1 MAEELAAGRER
12 ASVNTLTLG
21 RTQRREDLLHA
32 LADAVPALLA
42 YYEPK
47 NLRCV
52 FANKLYAE
60 SNGWTV
66 DTIVGKTLREAI
78 GEEAWRLI
86 EPQVARVLQGERVEY
101 VRPMILPN
109 GEERAIEVG
118 LTPRFGEDGRML
130 GVIVLITDITR
141 HQLAERSIRDSE
153 ERMRKFAAATNEG
166 IFFHKN
172 GILTDVNVAL
182 LAITGY
188 AREEM
193 IGHNVLEFVP
203 PERRQ
208 EVTDYMRAQRED
220 PYETEVVQKNGHCIA
235 VEIVG
240 KTLQFGEE
248 TYRLGALRNITA
260 RKHAEA
266 RIQYL
271 AHHDMLTGLP
281 NRAYLTE
288 RLTTILA
295 LARRHG
301 TLVAIMF
308 IDLDNF
314 KTVNDSL
321 GHHSGDALL
330 KEVAARIKEV
340 LREAD
345 MVSRL
350 GGDEFLVIL
359 ADFAAPEDAAKVA
372 EKLLEI
378 ISAPI
383 ALEGQQ
389 LCTNAS
395 IGISVFP
402 RDGDNADDL
411 IRHADLAMYSVK
423 EHGRGHSRFYTRG
436 LADAATDTLAQESRL
451 HEAVRRGEFVL
462 YYQPQLNVEDLRLT
476 GIEALVRWRNPE
488 RGLIDPSEFIQF
500 AETRGIIDE
509 IGEYVL
515 REACRQN
522 KAWQTAGFAALP
534 ISVNVSAVQF
544 RRGALVAEVK
554 RVLEETGLEGRYLEL
569 ELTESLLMDKDIVG
583 EALAGLRALGVKITI
598 DDFGTGYSSLG
609 YLKRYPID
617 KLKIDRSFIDD
628 LGTDADE
635 RAIAIAIINLA
646 KTLKLTAL
654 AEGVERQ
661 EQLDFLRAHGCDEF
675 QGYLAG
681 NPVPAEEF
689 SAFSRS

>member
-1 MAEELAAGRER
+1 MTAA
-12 ASVNTLTLG
+12 SSDNTRDQEQDNLL
-21 RTQRREDLLHA
+21 RT
-32 LADAVPALLA
+32 LADNVPAMIA
-42 YYEPK
+42 YYEPR

-52 FANKLYAE
+52 FANKRYAE

-66 DTIVGKTLREAI
+66 DSIIGKTVREAI
-78 GEEAWRLI
+78 GEEAWRMI
-86 EPQVARVLQGERVEY
+86 EPQVERVLKGEKVEY
-101 VRPMILPN
+101 VRPLILPG
-109 GEERAIEVG
+109 GEQRIIEVN
-118 LTPRFGEDGRML
+118 LIPHFGEDGQML
-130 GVIVLITDITR
+130 GAFVLITDITR
-141 HQLAERSIRDSE
+141 HQLAERAIRDSE

-172 GILTDVNVAL
+172 GILTDVNEAL
-182 LAITGY
+182 LAIMGDT
-188 AREEM
+188 REEM
-193 IGHNVLEFVP
+193 IGHNAMEFVA
-203 PERRQ
+203 PEWQ
-208 EVTDYMRAQRED
+208 QTAADYMREGRED
-220 PYETEVVQKNGHCIA
+220 PYEAEVVHKKGHNIA
-235 VEIVG
+235 VELVG
-240 KTLQFGEE
+240 KTLHLGDE
-248 TYRLGALRNITA
+248 TYRLGVLRDITA
-260 RKHAEA
+260 HRHAEA
-266 RIQYL
+266 RIHYL

-288 RLTTILA
+288 RLATILA

-314 KTVNDSL
+314 KTVNDSF
-321 GHHSGDALL
+321 GHHMGDALL

-350 GGDEFLVIL
+350 GGDEFLAIL
-359 ADFAAPEDAAKVA
+359 ADLAAPEDAAKIA
-372 EKLLEI
+372 DKLLQT

-383 ALEGQQ
+383 ALQGQQ
-389 LCTNAS
+389 LCANAS
-395 IGISVFP
+395 IGISLFP

-411 IRHADLAMYSVK
+411 IRRADAAMYSAK
-423 EHGRGHSRFYTRG
+423 DHGRRHSRFYTLG
-436 LADAATDTLAQESRL
+436 LSDEGAEMLAQESRL
-451 HEAVRRGEFVL
+451 RQAVQRGEFVL
-462 YYQPQLNVEDLRLT
+462 FYQPQLNVGDLRLT
-476 GIEALVRWRNPE
+476 GIEALVRWRHPE
-488 RGLIDPSEFIQF
+488 RGLTDPSEFIEF
-500 AETRGIIDE
+500 AETHGLIDE
-509 IGEYVL
+509 IGQYVL

-522 KAWQTAGFAALP
+522 KAWQAAGFAALP

-544 RRGALVAEVK
+544 RRGDLVADVK

-569 ELTESLLMDKDIVG
+569 ELTESLLMDKEVVG

-628 LGTDADE
+628 LGTDADD
-635 RAIAIAIINLA
+635 RAIASAIINLA

-661 EQLDFLRAHGCDEF
+661 EQLDFLRVHGCDEF

-689 SAFSRS
+689 TAFSRS

>member
-1 MAEELAAGRER
+1 M
-12 ASVNTLTLG
+12 N
-21 RTQRREDLLHA
+21 A
-32 LADAVPALLA
+32 LAPDKPGTQGRDSLLRMVADSVPALIA

-52 FANKLYAE
+52 FANKSYAE
-60 SNGWTV
+60 ANGWTV
-66 DTIVGKTLREAI
+66 DSIIGKTVREAI
-78 GEEAWRLI
+78 GEAAWRVI
-86 EPQVARVLQGERVEY
+86 EPQVERVLKGEKVEY
-101 VRPMILPN
+101 IRPLTLPN
-109 GEERAIEVG
+109 GEERVVEVH
-118 LTPRFGEDGRML
+118 LIPHFDEQAQML
-130 GVIVLITDITR
+130 GAFVLITDITR

-172 GILTDVNVAL
+172 GILTDVNEAL

-193 IGHNVLEFVP
+193 IGHSTLEFVAP
-203 PERRQ
+203 QWRQ
-208 EVTDYMRAQRED
+208 TAADYMREGGEY
-220 PYETEVVQKNGHCIA
+220 PYEAEVAHKKGHNIT
-235 VEIVG
+235 VELVG
-240 KTLQFGEE
+240 KTVLLNGE
-248 TYRLGALRNITA
+248 THRLGALRDITA

-314 KTVNDSL
+314 KTINDSL
-321 GHHSGDALL
+321 GHHVGDALL
-330 KEVAARIKEV
+330 KQVAARIKEV

-372 EKLLEI
+372 EKLLQV

-383 ALEGQQ
+383 ALEGRE
-389 LCTNAS
+389 LCANAS

-411 IRHADLAMYSVK
+411 IRHADAAMYSAK
-423 EHGRGHSRFYTRG
+423 DHGRGHSRFYTAG
-436 LADAATDTLAQESRL
+436 LSDEGAETLARESRL
-451 HEAVRRGEFVL
+451 REALQRGEFVL
-462 YYQPQLNVEDLRLT
+462 FYQPQLSVGDLRLV
-476 GIEALVRWRNPE
+476 GIEALVRWRHPE
-488 RGLIDPSEFIQF
+488 RGLIDPSEFIEF
-500 AETRGIIDE
+500 AETRGLIDE
-509 IGEYVL
+509 IGHYVL

-522 KAWQTAGFAALP
+522 KAWQAAGHAALP

-544 RRGALVAEVK
+544 RRGDLVAGVK
-554 RVLEETGLEGRYLEL
+554 RVLEDTGLEGRYLEL
-569 ELTESLLMDKDIVG
+569 ELTESLLMDTEIVG
-583 EALAGLRALGVKITI
+583 TALAGLRALGVKITI
-598 DDFGTGYSSLG
+598 DDFGTGYSSLA

-628 LGTDADE
+628 LGTDADD
-635 RAIAIAIINLA
+635 RAIAVAIINLA

-654 AEGVERQ
+654 AEGVERP
-661 EQLDFLRAHGCDEF
+661 EQLEFLRVHGCDEF

-681 NPVPAEEF
+681 NPVAAEEF

>member
-1 MAEELAAGRER
+1 MTKTVTTDITLHQR
-12 ASVNTLTLG
+12 A
-21 RTQRREDLLHA
+21 
-32 LADAVPALLA
+32 
-42 YYEPK
+42 
-47 NLRCV
+47 
-52 FANKLYAE
+52 
-60 SNGWTV
+60 
-66 DTIVGKTLREAI
+66 
-78 GEEAWRLI
+78 
-86 EPQVARVLQGERVEY
+86 
-101 VRPMILPN
+101 
-109 GEERAIEVG
+109 ERAIRE
-118 LTPRFGEDGRML
+118 
-130 GVIVLITDITR
+130 
-141 HQLAERSIRDSE
+141 SE
-153 ERMRKFAAATNEG
+153 ERMRKFAAATSEG

-172 GILTDVNVAL
+172 GILTDVNEAL
-182 LAITGY
+182 LAIMGY
-188 AREEM
+188 TREEM
-193 IGHNVLEFVP
+193 IGHSALEFVP
-203 PERRQ
+203 PEWQR
-208 EVTDYMRAQRED
+208 EVTDYMRAERED
-220 PYETEVVQKNGHCIA
+220 PYEAEVVHKNGHNIA
-235 VEIVG
+235 VEMVG
-240 KTLQFGEE
+240 KTLHLGDE
-248 TYRLGALRNITA
+248 TYRLGVLRDITA
-260 RKHAEA
+260 HRHAEA
-266 RIQYL
+266 RIHYL

-288 RLTTILA
+288 RLATILA

-314 KTVNDSL
+314 KTVNDSF
-321 GHHSGDALL
+321 GHHMGDALL

-350 GGDEFLVIL
+350 GGDEFLAIL
-359 ADFAAPEDAAKVA
+359 ADLAAPEDAAKVA
-372 EKLLEI
+372 DKLLQT

-383 ALEGQQ
+383 ALQGQQ
-389 LCTNAS
+389 LCANAS
-395 IGISVFP
+395 IGISLFP

-411 IRHADLAMYSVK
+411 IRRADAAMYSAK
-423 EHGRGHSRFYTRG
+423 DHGRRHSRFYTPG
-436 LADAATDTLAQESRL
+436 LSDEGAEMLAQESRL
-451 HEAVRRGEFVL
+451 RQAVQRGEFVL
-462 YYQPQLNVEDLRLT
+462 FYQPQLNVGDLRLT
-476 GIEALVRWRNPE
+476 GIEALVRWRHPE
-488 RGLIDPSEFIQF
+488 RGLTDPSEFIEF
-500 AETRGIIDE
+500 AETHGLIDE
-509 IGEYVL
+509 IGQYVL

-522 KAWQTAGFAALP
+522 KAWQAAGFAALP

-544 RRGALVAEVK
+544 RRGDLVADVK

-569 ELTESLLMDKDIVG
+569 ELTESLLMDKEVVG

-628 LGTDADE
+628 LGTDADD

-661 EQLDFLRAHGCDEF
+661 EQLDFLRVHGCDEF

-689 SAFSRS
+689 TAFSRS

>member
-1 MAEELAAGRER
+1 MSAAPPKD
-12 ASVNTLTLG
+12 
-21 RTQRREDLLHA
+21 RRDPEQEDLLRT
-32 LADAVPALLA
+32 LADNVPAMIA
-42 YYEPK
+42 YFEPR

-52 FANKLYAE
+52 FANKRYAE

-66 DTIVGKTLREAI
+66 DTIIGKTVREAI

-86 EPQVARVLQGERVEY
+86 EPQVQRVLKGEKVEY
-101 VRPMILPN
+101 VRPLILP
-109 GEERAIEVG
+109 GGGQRTIEVN
-118 LTPRFGEDGRML
+118 LIPHFDEQAQML
-130 GVIVLITDITR
+130 GAFVLITDITR
-141 HQLAERSIRDSE
+141 HQLAEQAIRDSE

-166 IFFHKN
+166 VFFHKD
-172 GILTDVNVAL
+172 GILTDVNEAL
-182 LAITGY
+182 LAIMGY

-193 IGHNVLEFVP
+193 IGHNAFEFVA
-203 PERRQ
+203 PESRQ
-208 EVTDYMRAQRED
+208 MAIDYLQEGREE
-220 PYETEVVQKNGHCIA
+220 PYEAEVLHKDGHKIA
-235 VEIVG
+235 VELVG
-240 KTLQFGEE
+240 KTVFLKGEAH
-248 TYRLGALRNITA
+248 RLGTLRDITA

-308 IDLDNF
+308 IDLDKF

-321 GHHSGDALL
+321 GHHVGDALL
-330 KEVAARIKEV
+330 KEVATRIKQV

-359 ADFAAPEDAAKVA
+359 ADFAAPEDAGKVA
-372 EKLLEI
+372 DKLLQV
-378 ISAPI
+378 ISEPI
-383 ALEGQQ
+383 ALEGRE
-389 LCTNAS
+389 LCANAS

-411 IRHADLAMYSVK
+411 IRRADAAMYAAK
-423 EHGRGHSRFYTRG
+423 DHGRGHSRFYTPG
-436 LADAATDTLAQESRL
+436 LADEGAETLARETRL
-451 HEAVRRGEFVL
+451 RQAAQRGEFVL
-462 YYQPQLNVEDLRLT
+462 FYQPQLRVGDLRPV
-476 GIEALVRWRNPE
+476 GIEALVRWRHPE
-488 RGLIDPSEFIQF
+488 RGLTDPSEFIEF
-500 AETRGIIDE
+500 AETRGLIDE
-509 IGEYVL
+509 IGQYVL
-515 REACRQN
+515 GEACRQN
-522 KAWQTAGFAALP
+522 KAWQDAGHAALP

-544 RRGALVAEVK
+544 HRGDLVAGVK

-569 ELTESLLMDKDIVG
+569 ELTESLLMDREVVG
-583 EALAGLRALGVKITI
+583 EALEGLRALGVRITI
-598 DDFGTGYSSLG
+598 DDFGTGYSSLS
-609 YLKRYPID
+609 YLKRLPID

-628 LGTDADE
+628 LGTDADD

-681 NPVPAEEF
+681 NPVPAGEF
-689 SAFSRS
+689 DAFSRA

>member
-1 MAEELAAGRER
+1 MTAA
-12 ASVNTLTLG
+12 SSDNTRDQEQDNLL
-21 RTQRREDLLHA
+21 RT
-32 LADAVPALLA
+32 LADNVPAMIA
-42 YYEPK
+42 YYEPR

-52 FANKLYAE
+52 FANKRYAE

-66 DTIVGKTLREAI
+66 DSIIGKTVREAI
-78 GEEAWRLI
+78 GEEAWRMI
-86 EPQVARVLQGERVEY
+86 EPQVERVLKGEKVEY
-101 VRPMILPN
+101 VRPLILPG
-109 GEERAIEVG
+109 GEQRIIEVN
-118 LTPRFGEDGRML
+118 LIPHFGEDGQML
-130 GVIVLITDITR
+130 GAFVLITDITR
-141 HQLAERSIRDSE
+141 HQLAERAIRDSE

-172 GILTDVNVAL
+172 GILTDVNEAL
-182 LAITGY
+182 LAIMGY
-188 AREEM
+188 TREEM
-193 IGHNVLEFVP
+193 IGHNAMEFVA
-203 PERRQ
+203 PEWQ
-208 EVTDYMRAQRED
+208 QTAADYMREGRED
-220 PYETEVVQKNGHCIA
+220 PYEAEVMHKKGHNIA
-235 VEIVG
+235 VEMVG
-240 KTLQFGEE
+240 KTLHLGDE
-248 TYRLGALRNITA
+248 TYRLGVLRDITA
-260 RKHAEA
+260 HRHAEA
-266 RIQYL
+266 RIHYL

-288 RLTTILA
+288 RLATILA

-314 KTVNDSL
+314 KTVNDSF
-321 GHHSGDALL
+321 GHHMGDALL

-350 GGDEFLVIL
+350 GGDEFLAIL
-359 ADFAAPEDAAKVA
+359 ADLAAPEDAAKIA
-372 EKLLEI
+372 DKLLQT

-383 ALEGQQ
+383 ALQGQQ
-389 LCTNAS
+389 LCANAS
-395 IGISVFP
+395 IGISLFP

-411 IRHADLAMYSVK
+411 IRRADAAMYSAK
-423 EHGRGHSRFYTRG
+423 DHGRRHSRFYTPG
-436 LADAATDTLAQESRL
+436 LSDEGAEMLAQESRL
-451 HEAVRRGEFVL
+451 RQAVQRGEFVL
-462 YYQPQLNVEDLRLT
+462 FYQPQLNVGDLRLT
-476 GIEALVRWRNPE
+476 GIEALVRWRHPE
-488 RGLIDPSEFIQF
+488 RGLTDPSEFIEF
-500 AETRGIIDE
+500 AETHGLIDE
-509 IGEYVL
+509 IGQYVL

-544 RRGALVAEVK
+544 RRGDLVADVK

-569 ELTESLLMDKDIVG
+569 ELTESLLMDKEVVG

-628 LGTDADE
+628 LGTDADD
-635 RAIAIAIINLA
+635 RAIASAIINLA

-661 EQLDFLRAHGCDEF
+661 EQLDFLRVHGCDEF

-689 SAFSRS
+689 TAFSRS

>member
-1 MAEELAAGRER
+1 MSTAPTGPTREH
-12 ASVNTLTLG
+12 VQETLL
-21 RTQRREDLLHA
+21 RT
-32 LADAVPALLA
+32 LADNVPALIA

-52 FANKLYAE
+52 FANKAYAE
-60 SNGWTV
+60 ANGWSV
-66 DTIVGKTLREAI
+66 DAIIGKTVREAI
-78 GEEAWRLI
+78 GEDAWRMI
-86 EPQVARVLQGERVEY
+86 EPQVQRVLKGETVEY
-101 VRPMILPN
+101 VRPLTLPN
-109 GEERAIEVG
+109 GEERSIEVH
-118 LTPRFGEDGRML
+118 LIPHFDDAAQML
-130 GVIVLITDITR
+130 GAFVMINDITR
-141 HQLAERSIRDSE
+141 RELAERVIRDSE

-172 GILTDVNVAL
+172 RVLTDVNEAL

-193 IGHNVLEFVP
+193 IGHDTLEFVP
-203 PERRQ
+203 PEWHQ
-208 EVTDYMRAQRED
+208 TMTDYMRAERED
-220 PYETEVVQKNGHCIA
+220 AYEAEVVHKHGHRIP
-235 VEIVG
+235 VELVG
-240 KTLQFGEE
+240 KTVFLNGEA
-248 TYRLGALRNITA
+248 YRLGALRDLTA

-314 KTVNDSL
+314 KAVNDSL
-321 GHHSGDALL
+321 GHHVGDALL
-330 KEVAARIKEV
+330 KEVAVRIKQV

-372 EKLLEI
+372 EKLLQV
-378 ISAPI
+378 ISDPI
-383 ALEGQQ
+383 ALEGRE
-389 LCTNAS
+389 LHTNAS

-411 IRHADLAMYSVK
+411 IRHADAAMYSVK
-423 EHGRGHSRFYTRG
+423 EHGRGHSRFYTPG
-436 LADAATDTLAQESRL
+436 LSDAAAETLAREARL
-451 HEAVRRGEFVL
+451 REALRRGEFVL
-462 YYQPQLNVEDLRLT
+462 FYQPQLRVADLRLV
-476 GIEALVRWRNPE
+476 GIEALVRWRHPQQ
-488 RGLIDPSEFIQF
+488 GLTDPADFIEF
-500 AETRGIIDE
+500 AETRGLIDE
-509 IGEYVL
+509 IGQYVL

-522 KAWQTAGFAALP
+522 KAWQAAGFAALP

-544 RRGALVAEVK
+544 HRGDLVAEVT
-554 RVLEETGLEGRYLEL
+554 RVLEETGLEGRYLEI
-569 ELTESLLMDKDIVG
+569 ELTESLLMDTDIVG
-583 EALAGLRALGVKITI
+583 AALAGLRALGVKITI
-598 DDFGTGYSSLG
+598 DDFGTGYSSLA

-628 LGTDADE
+628 LGTDTDE

-646 KTLKLTAL
+646 KTLKLAVL

-661 EQLDFLRAHGCDEF
+661 EQLDFLREHACDEF

-681 NPVPAEEF
+681 NPVAAEEF
-689 SAFSRS
+689 TAFSGKCAQ

>member
-1 MAEELAAGRER
+1 VTSVAPGQTGGYGRD
-12 ASVNTLTLG
+12 TLL
-21 RTQRREDLLHA
+21 RL
-32 LADAVPALLA
+32 LADNLPVQIA
-42 YYEPK
+42 YYEAK
-47 NLRCV
+47 HLRCV

-60 SNGWTV
+60 SNGWSV
-66 DTIVGKTLREAI
+66 DSIIGKTVREAV
-78 GEEAWRLI
+78 GEDAWRTI
-86 EPQVARVLQGERVEY
+86 EPQVARTLEGETVEY
-101 VRPMILPN
+101 IRPMTLPD
-109 GEERAIEVG
+109 GGQRVVEVH
-118 LTPRFGEDGRML
+118 LIPHLDEQARML
-130 GVIVLITDITR
+130 GTFVLISDITR
-141 HQLAERSIRDSE
+141 HQLAERAIRDSE
-153 ERMRKFAAATNEG
+153 ERLRKFATATNEG

-172 GILTDVNVAL
+172 GVLTDVNEAL
-182 LAITGY
+182 LAVTGY

-193 IGHNVLEFVP
+193 IGHEALEFVP
-203 PERRQ
+203 PEWHPAM
-208 EVTDYMRAQRED
+208 TDYLRAERED
-220 PYETEVVQKNGHCIA
+220 AYEAEVLHKDGHRIA
-235 VEIVG
+235 VELVG
-240 KTLQFGEE
+240 KTVQVNGEAH
-248 TYRLGALRNITA
+248 RLGALRDLTA

-314 KTVNDSL
+314 KTVNDTL
-321 GHHSGDALL
+321 GHHVGDVLL
-330 KEVAARIKEV
+330 KQVAVRIKEV

-345 MVSRL
+345 LVSRL

-359 ADFAAPEDAAKVA
+359 ADFATPEDAGKVA
-372 EKLLEI
+372 QKLLQV

-383 ALEGQQ
+383 MLEAQQ
-389 LCTNAS
+389 ICAAAS

-411 IRHADLAMYSVK
+411 IRRADAAMYSAK
-423 EHGRGHSRFYTRG
+423 NHGRGHSRFYTPG
-436 LADAATDTLAQESRL
+436 LADAVAETQARASRL
-451 HEAVRRGEFVL
+451 REALRAGEFVL
-462 YYQPQLNVEDLRLT
+462 FYQPQRRVGDLGMV
-476 GIEALVRWRNPE
+476 GIEALVRWRHPE
-488 RGLIDPSEFIQF
+488 RGLTDPSEFIEF
-500 AETRGIIDE
+500 AETHGLIDD
-509 IGEYVL
+509 IGQYEL

-522 KAWQTAGFAALP
+522 KAWQAAGYAALP
-534 ISVNVSAVQF
+534 VSVNVSAAQF
-544 RRGALVAEVK
+544 RRGDLVAGVK
-554 RVLEETGLEGRYLEL
+554 RVLEDTGLDGCYLEL
-569 ELTESLLMDKDIVG
+569 ELTESLLMDRDLVG
-583 EALAGLRALGVKITI
+583 PALAGLRALGVRITI
-598 DDFGTGYSSLG
+598 DDFGTGYSSLS

-617 KLKIDRSFIDD
+617 KLKIDRSFLDD

-646 KTLKLTAL
+646 KTLKLVAL

-681 NPVPAEEF
+681 IPVPAEEF
-689 SAFSRS
+689 TPFLCA

>member
-1 MAEELAAGRER
+1 MSAASTGGTRDQTRE
-12 ASVNTLTLG
+12 N
-21 RTQRREDLLHA
+21 LLHT
-32 LADAVPALLA
+32 LADAVPAQIA

-47 NLRCV
+47 KLSCV

-66 DTIVGKTLREAI
+66 DSIIGKTVREVI
-78 GEEAWRLI
+78 GEEAWRMI
-86 EPQVARVLQGERVEY
+86 EPQVERVLKGEQVEY
-101 VRPMILPN
+101 ERPMVLPN
-109 GEERAIEVG
+109 GERRAIEVS
-118 LTPRFGEDGRML
+118 LIPHFDDFDGQML
-130 GVIVLITDITR
+130 GAFVLITDITR
-141 HQLAERSIRDSE
+141 HQLAEQAIRDSE
-153 ERMRKFAAATNEG
+153 ERVRKFAAATNEG

-172 GILTDVNVAL
+172 GILTDVNEAL

-193 IGHNVLEFVP
+193 IGRNALDFVP
-203 PERRQ
+203 PQWQQ
-208 EVTDYMRAQRED
+208 EVVEHLRAEREG
-220 PYETEVVQKNGHCIA
+220 PYEAEVVHKKGYNIA
-235 VEIVG
+235 VELVD
-240 KTLQFGEE
+240 KTLHFGGE
-248 TYRLGALRNITA
+248 TYRLGALREITA

-281 NRAYLTE
+281 NRAYLIE

-301 TLVAIMF
+301 TLVAVMF
-308 IDLDNF
+308 IDLDKF

-321 GHHSGDALL
+321 GHHCGDALL

-345 MVSRL
+345 MVSRI
-350 GGDEFLVIL
+350 GGDEFLAIL
-359 ADFAAPEDAAKVA
+359 ADFATPEDAAKVA
-372 EKLLEI
+372 DKLLQT

-383 ALEGQQ
+383 ALEGTQM
-389 LCTNAS
+389 CANAS

-411 IRHADLAMYSVK
+411 IRHADAAMYSVK
-423 EHGRGHSRFYTRG
+423 ERGRGHSRFYTPD
-436 LADAATDTLAQESRL
+436 LSNAAAETLARESRL
-451 HEAVRRGEFVL
+451 REALQHGEFVL
-462 YYQPQLNVEDLRLT
+462 FYQPQVSVDDLRLV
-476 GIEALVRWRNPE
+476 GIEALVRWRHPE
-488 RGLIDPSEFIQF
+488 LGLIDPSEFIQF
-500 AETRGIIDE
+500 AETHGLIDE
-509 IGEYVL
+509 IGQYVL

-522 KAWQTAGFAALP
+522 KAWQAAGFAALP
-534 ISVNVSAVQF
+534 ISVNVSPVQF
-544 RRGALVAEVK
+544 HREALVADVK

-569 ELTESLLMDKDIVG
+569 ELTESLLMDREVAG

-598 DDFGTGYSSLG
+598 DDFGTGYSSLS

-628 LGTDADE
+628 LGTDADD

-661 EQLDFLRAHGCDEF
+661 EQLDFLRAYGCDEF

-681 NPVPAEEF
+681 NPVPAEAF
-689 SAFSRS
+689 TKIVSAKKAGPE

>member
-1 MAEELAAGRER
+1 
-12 ASVNTLTLG
+12 
-21 RTQRREDLLHA
+21 
-32 LADAVPALLA
+32 
-42 YYEPK
+42 
-47 NLRCV
+47 V

-66 DTIVGKTLREAI
+66 DSIIGKTVREAI
-78 GEEAWRLI
+78 GEEAWRMI
-86 EPQVARVLQGERVEY
+86 EPQVERVLKGEKVEY
-101 VRPMILPN
+101 VRPMLLPN
-109 GEERAIEVG
+109 GEQRIIEVN
-118 LTPRFGEDGRML
+118 LIPHFGGNTQML
-130 GVIVLITDITR
+130 GAFVLITDITR
-141 HQLAERSIRDSE
+141 HRLAEQAIRDSE
-153 ERMRKFAAATNEG
+153 ERVRKFAAASNEG

-172 GILTDVNVAL
+172 GILTDVNEAL
-182 LAITGY
+182 LAIMGY
-188 AREEM
+188 TREEM
-193 IGHNVLEFVP
+193 IGHNALEFVA
-203 PERRQ
+203 PEWQ
-208 EVTDYMRAQRED
+208 QTAADYMREGRED
-220 PYETEVVQKNGHCIA
+220 AYEAEVVDKKGHSIA
-235 VEIVG
+235 VELVG
-240 KTLQFGEE
+240 KTLRLGDE
-248 TYRLGALRNITA
+248 TYRLGVLRDITA

-266 RIQYL
+266 RIQYM

-321 GHHSGDALL
+321 GHHVGDALL
-330 KEVAARIKEV
+330 KGVAARIKEV

-359 ADFAAPEDAAKVA
+359 ADFAALEDAAKVA
-372 EKLLEI
+372 DKLLQT

-389 LCTNAS
+389 LCANAS

-411 IRHADLAMYSVK
+411 IRRADAAMYSAK
-423 EHGRGHSRFYTRG
+423 DHGRRHSRFYTPG
-436 LADAATDTLAQESRL
+436 LSDEGAETLARESRL
-451 HEAVRRGEFVL
+451 RQAVRRGEFVL
-462 YYQPQLNVEDLRLT
+462 FYQPQLRVDDLRLI
-476 GIEALVRWRNPE
+476 GIEALVRWRHPD
-488 RGLIDPSEFIQF
+488 RGLTDPSEFIEF
-500 AETRGIIDE
+500 AETHGLIDE
-509 IGEYVL
+509 IGQYVL

-522 KAWQTAGFAALP
+522 KAWQAAGFAALP

-544 RRGALVAEVK
+544 HRGELVADVK
-554 RVLEETGLEGRYLEL
+554 RVLEETGLEGRYLDL
-569 ELTESLLMDKDIVG
+569 ELTESLLMDKEVVG
-583 EALAGLRALGVKITI
+583 VALAGLRTLGVKITI
-598 DDFGTGYSSLG
+598 DDFGTGYSSLS

-628 LGTDADE
+628 LGADADD

>member
-1 MAEELAAGRER
+1 MSTASLGRGEGRE
-12 ASVNTLTLG
+12 S
-21 RTQRREDLLHA
+21 LLHT
-32 LADAVPALLA
+32 LADAVPALIA

-47 NLRCV
+47 NLRCL
-52 FANKLYAE
+52 FANKLYAQ

-66 DTIVGKTLREAI
+66 DSIIGKTMREAI
-78 GEEAWRLI
+78 GEEAWRMI
-86 EPQVARVLQGERVEY
+86 EARVERVLKGEKVEY

-109 GEERAIEVG
+109 GEQRAIEVS
-118 LTPRFGEDGRML
+118 LSPHFGEDGQML
-130 GVIVLITDITR
+130 GAFVLSTDITR
-141 HQLAERSIRDSE
+141 HQLAEGAIRDSE

-172 GILTDVNVAL
+172 GILTDVNEAL
-182 LAITGY
+182 LAIMGY
-188 AREEM
+188 TREEM
-193 IGHNVLEFVP
+193 IGHSSLEFVP
-203 PERRQ
+203 PERQQ
-208 EVTDYMRAQRED
+208 EVTEYMRAERED
-220 PYETEVVQKNGHCIA
+220 PYEAEVVHKNGHNIA
-235 VEIVG
+235 VEMVG
-240 KTLQFGEE
+240 KTLHLGDE
-248 TYRLGALRNITA
+248 TYRLGALRDITA

-281 NRAYLTE
+281 NRAYLVE

-372 EKLLEI
+372 EKLLQT

-383 ALEGQQ
+383 ALEGAQ
-389 LCTNAS
+389 LCANAS

-411 IRHADLAMYSVK
+411 IRHADAAMYSAK
-423 EHGRGHSRFYTRG
+423 EHGRGHSRFYTPG
-436 LADAATDTLAQESRL
+436 LSDAAAETLARATRL
-451 HEAVRRGEFVL
+451 REAVRHEEFVL
-462 YYQPQLNVEDLRLT
+462 FYQPQLRVDDLRLI
-476 GIEALVRWRNPE
+476 GIEALVRWRDPE
-488 RGLIDPSEFIQF
+488 RGLVDPSEFIEF
-500 AETRGIIDE
+500 AETHGLIDE
-509 IGEYVL
+509 IGQYVL

-522 KAWQTAGFAALP
+522 KAWQAAGFAALP

-544 RRGALVAEVK
+544 RRGDLVAEVK
-554 RVLEETGLEGRYLEL
+554 GVLEETGLEGRYLEL
-569 ELTESLLMDKDIVG
+569 ELTESLLMDKEVVG

-598 DDFGTGYSSLG
+598 DDFGTGYSSLS
-609 YLKRYPID
+609 YLQRLPID

-628 LGTDADE
+628 LGVDADD
-635 RAIAIAIINLA
+635 RAIAVAIINLA

-661 EQLDFLRAHGCDEF
+661 EQLDFLRVHGCDEF

-681 NPVPAEEF
+681 NPVLAEEF
-689 SAFSRS
+689 SAFSRA

>member
-1 MAEELAAGRER
+1 VAGRKR
-12 ASVNTLTLG
+12 VSVTAASSDHTRDQGQEALL
-21 RTQRREDLLHA
+21 RT
-32 LADAVPALLA
+32 LADNVPAMIA
-42 YYEPK
+42 YYEPRK
-47 NLRCV
+47 LRCV
-52 FANKLYAE
+52 FANKRYAE
-60 SNGWTV
+60 SNGWTA
-66 DTIVGKTLREAI
+66 DSIIGKTVREAI

-86 EPQVARVLQGERVEY
+86 EPQVARVLKGEKVEY

-109 GEERAIEVG
+109 GEQRIVEVN
-118 LTPRFGEDGRML
+118 LIPHFDEHAQML
-130 GVIVLITDITR
+130 GAFVLITDITR
-141 HQLAERSIRDSE
+141 HQLSEQSIRDSE

-172 GILTDVNVAL
+172 GILTDVNEAL
-182 LAITGY
+182 LAIMGY

-193 IGHNVLEFVP
+193 LGHSTLEFVA
-203 PERRQ
+203 PEWRQ
-208 EVTDYMRAQRED
+208 AAAEYMRDERED
-220 PYETEVVQKNGHCIA
+220 PYEQEVVHKKGHTIP
-235 VEIVG
+235 VELVG
-240 KTLQFGEE
+240 KTLHLKDE
-248 TYRLGALRNITA
+248 TYRLVVLRDITT

-266 RIQYL
+266 RIQYM

-281 NRAYLTE
+281 NRAYLVE
-288 RLTTILA
+288 RLNTILA

-314 KTVNDSL
+314 KTVNDTR
-321 GHHSGDALL
+321 GHHTGDALL
-330 KEVAARIKEV
+330 KEVAERIKEV

-350 GGDEFLVIL
+350 GGDEFLAIL

-372 EKLLEI
+372 EKLLQT

-383 ALEGQQ
+383 AFEGAR
-389 LCTNAS
+389 LLTNAS

-411 IRHADLAMYSVK
+411 IRHADAAMYSAK
-423 EHGRGHSRFYTRG
+423 ELGRGQSRFYAPG
-436 LADAATDTLAQESRL
+436 ISDAAGETQARESRL
-451 HEAVRRGEFVL
+451 REAVRHGEFVL
-462 YYQPQLNVEDLRLT
+462 YYQPQLSVDDLRLV
-476 GIEALVRWRNPE
+476 GIEALVRWRHPE
-488 RGLIDPSEFIQF
+488 HGLTDPSQFIEFAEARGLID
-500 AETRGIIDE
+500 E
-509 IGEYVL
+509 IGQYVL

-522 KAWQTAGFAALP
+522 KAWQAAGFAALP

-544 RRGALVAEVK
+544 HRGDLVATVK

-569 ELTESLLMDKDIVG
+569 ELTESLLMDKEVVG
-583 EALAGLRALGVKITI
+583 EALLGMRALGVKITI
-598 DDFGTGYSSLG
+598 DDFGTGYSSLS
-609 YLKRYPID
+609 YLKRLPID

-628 LGTDADE
+628 LGTDADD
-635 RAIAIAIINLA
+635 RAIAIAIVNLA
-646 KTLKLTAL
+646 RTLKLTAL

-689 SAFSRS
+689 SAFLRS

>member
-1 MAEELAAGRER
+1 MSAASSGGGEARE
-12 ASVNTLTLG
+12 N
-21 RTQRREDLLHA
+21 LLHA
-32 LADAVPALLA
+32 LADAVPALIA

-52 FANKLYAE
+52 FANQRYAE

-66 DTIVGKTLREAI
+66 DSIIGKTVREAI
-78 GEEAWRLI
+78 GEEAWRTI
-86 EPQVARVLQGERVEY
+86 EPQVERAFKGEKVEY
-101 VRPMILPN
+101 LRAMILPN
-109 GEERAIEVG
+109 GERRTIEVNLIPHFDEAG
-118 LTPRFGEDGRML
+118 KLL
-130 GVIVLITDITR
+130 GAFVLITDITR
-141 HQLAERSIRDSE
+141 HQLAEQAIRDSE

-172 GILTDVNVAL
+172 GILTDVNEAL
-182 LAITGY
+182 LTILGY
-188 AREEM
+188 TREEV
-193 IGHNVLEFVP
+193 IGHNALEFVP
-203 PERRQ
+203 PEWQ
-208 EVTDYMRAQRED
+208 KEVGEYMRAGRED
-220 PYETEVVQKNGHCIA
+220 PYEAEVVHGNGYSIA
-235 VEIVG
+235 VEMVG
-240 KTLQFGEE
+240 KTLHLGDE
-248 TYRLGALRNITA
+248 TYRLGALRDITA
-260 RKHAEA
+260 HKHTEA

-281 NRAYLTE
+281 NRAYLVE

-308 IDLDNF
+308 IDLDHF

-330 KEVAARIKEV
+330 KQVATRIKEV

-372 EKLLEI
+372 DKLLQT

-383 ALEGQQ
+383 ALEGAE
-389 LCTNAS
+389 LCANAS

-402 RDGDNADDL
+402 RDGDSADDL
-411 IRHADLAMYSVK
+411 IRHADAAMYSAK
-423 EHGRGHSRFYTRG
+423 EHGRGHSRFYTPG
-436 LADAATDTLAQESRL
+436 LSDAAAETLARGSRL
-451 HEAVRRGEFVL
+451 RQAIQRQEFVL
-462 YYQPQLNVEDLRLT
+462 FYQPQLRVDDLCLI
-476 GIEALVRWRNPE
+476 GIEALVRWRDPE
-488 RGLIDPSEFIQF
+488 RGLVDPSEFIAF
-500 AETRGIIDE
+500 AETHGLIDE
-509 IGEYVL
+509 IGQYVL

-522 KAWQTAGFAALP
+522 KAWQAAGFAALP

-544 RRGALVAEVK
+544 RRGDLVAEVK
-554 RVLEETGLEGRYLEL
+554 RVLQETGLEGRYLEL
-569 ELTESLLMDKDIVG
+569 ELTESLLMNKEVVG

-598 DDFGTGYSSLG
+598 DDFGTGYSSLS
-609 YLKRYPID
+609 YLKRLPID

-628 LGTDADE
+628 LGTDADD

-661 EQLDFLRAHGCDEF
+661 EQLDFLRTHGCDEF

-681 NPVPAEEF
+681 NPVLAEEF
-689 SAFSRS
+689 SAFEK

>member
-1 MAEELAAGRER
+1 MSAAEAQQPGKQPG
-12 ASVNTLTLG
+12 S
-21 RTQRREDLLHA
+21 EDLLRT
-32 LADAVPALLA
+32 LADNVPAMIA
-42 YYEPK
+42 YYEPQQ
-47 NLRCV
+47 LRCV
-52 FANKLYAE
+52 FANKRYAE
-60 SNGWTV
+60 ANGWSV
-66 DTIVGKTLREAI
+66 DTILGKTVREAI
-78 GEEAWRLI
+78 GEDAWRLI
-86 EPQVARVLQGERVEY
+86 EPQVARVLKGEKVEY
-101 VRPMILPN
+101 VRPMTLPN
-109 GEERAIEVG
+109 GEQRFIEVNLIPHFDERAQMVG
-118 LTPRFGEDGRML
+118 AF
-130 GVIVLITDITR
+130 VLITDITR
-141 HQLAERSIRDSE
+141 HQQAERAIRDSE

-172 GILTDVNVAL
+172 GVLTDVNDAL
-182 LAITGY
+182 LAISGHT
-188 AREEM
+188 REELV
-193 IGHNVLEFVP
+193 GHNTLEFVAP
-203 PERRQ
+203 AWVEAAT
-208 EVTDYMRAQRED
+208 EYIRAERED
-220 PYETEVVQKNGHCIA
+220 PYEIELVHKNGRHVA
-235 VEIVG
+235 VEIVAKSVRG
-240 KTLQFGEE
+240 NDEISRMGVV
-248 TYRLGALRNITA
+248 RDITA

-321 GHHSGDALL
+321 GHHVGDVLL
-330 KEVAARIKEV
+330 QQVATRIKEV

-350 GGDEFLVIL
+350 GGDEFLAIL
-359 ADFAAPEDAAKVA
+359 ADFAAPDDAAKVA
-372 EKLLEI
+372 EKLLQA

-383 ALEGQQ
+383 ELEGRMV
-389 LCTNAS
+389 CANAS

-411 IRHADLAMYSVK
+411 IRHADAAMYSAK
-423 EHGRGHSRFYTRG
+423 ERGRGHSRFYTPG
-436 LADAATDTLAQESRL
+436 LSDAAAETLARESRL
-451 HEAVRRGEFVL
+451 REALRTGEFVL
-462 YYQPQLNVEDLRLT
+462 FYQPQLRVEDQRLI
-476 GIEALVRWRNPE
+476 GIEALVRWRHPQ
-488 RGLIDPSEFIQF
+488 RGLTDPSEFIGF
-500 AETRGIIDE
+500 AESRGLIDD
-509 IGEYVL
+509 IGQYVL

-522 KAWQTAGFAALP
+522 KAWQDAGFAALP
-534 ISVNVSAVQF
+534 VSVNVSAIQF
-544 RRGALVAEVK
+544 HRGDLVADVK
-554 RVLEETGLEGRYLEL
+554 RALEETGLEGRYLEI

-583 EALAGLRALGVKITI
+583 SALTGLRALGVKITI
-598 DDFGTGYSSLG
+598 DDFGTGYSSLS

-635 RAIAIAIINLA
+635 RAIAVAIINLA
-646 KTLKLTAL
+646 KTLKLAAL

-661 EQLDFLRAHGCDEF
+661 EQLDFLRAHGCDQF

-681 NPVPAEEF
+681 APLPAEEF
-689 SAFSRS
+689 TAFSRT

>member
-1 MAEELAAGRER
+1 M
-12 ASVNTLTLG
+12 
-21 RTQRREDLLHA
+21 A
-32 LADAVPALLA
+32 LAHAAMSALTPDQAEGRGEDSLLRLVADNVPALIA

-47 NLRCV
+47 SLRCV
-52 FANKLYAE
+52 FANKRYAE
-60 SNGWTV
+60 SNGWSV
-66 DTIVGKTLREAI
+66 DAIVGKTVREAI
-78 GEEAWRLI
+78 GEEAWRMI
-86 EPQVARVLQGERVEY
+86 EPQVRRVLKGETVEY
-101 VRPMILPN
+101 VRPLTLPN
-109 GEERAIEVG
+109 GEERIVEVH
-118 LTPRFGEDGRML
+118 LIPHFDQQAQLL
-130 GVIVLITDITR
+130 GAFVLITDITR
-141 HQLAERSIRDSE
+141 HQLAERAIRDSE
-153 ERMRKFAAATNEG
+153 ERTRKFAAATNEG
-166 IFFHKN
+166 IFFQKS
-172 GILTDVNVAL
+172 GVLTDVNEAL
-182 LAITGY
+182 LDITGY
-188 AREEM
+188 ARGEM
-193 IGHNVLEFVP
+193 IGHEVLEFVP
-203 PERRQ
+203 PEWHPTIS
-208 EVTDYMRAQRED
+208 EYMREARED
-220 PYETEVVQKNGHCIA
+220 PYEAEVVHRNGHRIP
-235 VEIVG
+235 VELVG
-240 KTLQFGEE
+240 KTVFLDGEAH
-248 TYRLGALRNITA
+248 RLGALRNLTA

-266 RIQYL
+266 RIHYL

-321 GHHSGDALL
+321 GHHVGDVLL
-330 KEVAARIKEV
+330 KQVAARIKEV

-372 EKLLEI
+372 EKLLQV

-383 ALEGQQ
+383 ELEGRE
-389 LCTNAS
+389 LCANAS

-411 IRHADLAMYSVK
+411 IRHADAAMYSAK
-423 EHGRGHSRFYTRG
+423 EHGRGHSRFYTPG
-436 LADAATDTLAQESRL
+436 LSDAAAETLARESGLR
-451 HEAVRRGEFVL
+451 EALRRGEFVL
-462 YYQPQLNVEDLRLT
+462 FYQPQLRVDDLRLV
-476 GIEALVRWRNPE
+476 GIEALVRWRHPE
-488 RGLIDPSEFIQF
+488 RGLIDPSEFIEF
-500 AETRGIIDE
+500 AETHGLIDD
-509 IGEYVL
+509 IGQYVL

-522 KAWQTAGFAALP
+522 KAWQSAGFAALP

-544 RRGALVAEVK
+544 RRGDLVADVK

-583 EALAGLRALGVKITI
+583 SALVGLRALGVRITI
-598 DDFGTGYSSLG
+598 DDFGTGYSSLS

-628 LGTDADE
+628 LGTDADD

-646 KTLKLTAL
+646 KTLKLAAL
-654 AEGVERQ
+654 AEGVERE
-661 EQLDFLRAHGCDEF
+661 EQLEFLRAHGCDEF

-681 NPVPAEEF
+681 TPVPAEEF
-689 SAFSRS
+689 AAFSRV

>member
-1 MAEELAAGRER
+1 MNAPASGDAGRHGKD
-12 ASVNTLTLG
+12 A
-21 RTQRREDLLHA
+21 LLR
-32 LADAVPALLA
+32 LVADNVPALIA
-42 YYEPK
+42 YYEPTG
-47 NLRCV
+47 LRCV
-52 FANKLYAE
+52 FANKGYAE
-60 SNGWTV
+60 ANGWSV
-66 DTIVGKTLREAI
+66 DSIIGKTVREAI
-78 GEEAWRLI
+78 GEEAWRVI
-86 EPQVARVLQGERVEY
+86 EPQVERVLKGEKVEY
-101 VRPMILPN
+101 VRPLILPD
-109 GEERAIEVG
+109 GEQRVVEVHLIPHFDERSQ
-118 LTPRFGEDGRML
+118 ML
-130 GVIVLITDITR
+130 GVFVLITDITR
-141 HQLAERSIRDSE
+141 HHLAEREIRDSE
-153 ERMRKFAAATNEG
+153 ERMRKFAAATSEG

-172 GILTDVNVAL
+172 GILTDVNEAL

-188 AREEM
+188 KREEM
-193 IGHNVLEFVP
+193 IGHELWEFIP
-203 PERRQ
+203 GEWHQ
-208 EVTDYMRAQRED
+208 TMSDYMREGRED
-220 PYETEVVQKNGHCIA
+220 TYEAEVVHKNGHRIA
-235 VEIVG
+235 VELVG
-240 KTLQFGEE
+240 KTVFLKGEAH
-248 TYRLGALRNITA
+248 RLGALRDITA
-260 RKHAEA
+260 RRHAEA

-314 KTVNDSL
+314 KTVNDTL
-321 GHHSGDALL
+321 GHQMGDVLL
-330 KEVAARIKEV
+330 KQVAVRIKEV

-372 EKLLEI
+372 EKLLQV

-383 ALEGQQ
+383 ELEGRE
-389 LCTNAS
+389 LCANAS

-411 IRHADLAMYSVK
+411 IRHADAAMYSVK
-423 EHGRGHSRFYTRG
+423 DRGRGHSRFYTPALSDEG
-436 LADAATDTLAQESRL
+436 AATLARESRL
-451 HEAVRRGEFVL
+451 RQAVQRGEFVV
-462 YYQPQLNVEDLRLT
+462 YYQPQLRVADLRLA
-476 GIEALVRWRNPE
+476 GIEALVRWRHPE
-488 RGLIDPSEFIQF
+488 RGLTDPSEFIEF
-500 AETRGIIDE
+500 AETRGLIDE
-509 IGEYVL
+509 IGQYVL

-522 KAWQTAGFAALP
+522 KAWQTAGYAALP

-544 RRGALVAEVK
+544 RRGDLVAGVK
-554 RVLEETGLEGRYLEL
+554 RVLDDTGLEGRYLEL

-583 EALAGLRALGVKITI
+583 PALAGLRALGVRITI

-689 SAFSRS
+689 AEFSGKRAQ

>member
-1 MAEELAAGRER
+1 MTAA
-12 ASVNTLTLG
+12 SSDNTRDQEQDNLL
-21 RTQRREDLLHA
+21 RT
-32 LADAVPALLA
+32 LADNVPAMIA
-42 YYEPK
+42 YYEPR

-52 FANKLYAE
+52 FANKRYAE

-66 DTIVGKTLREAI
+66 DSIIGKTVREAI
-78 GEEAWRLI
+78 GEEAWRMI
-86 EPQVARVLQGERVEY
+86 EPQVERVLKGEKVEY
-101 VRPMILPN
+101 VRPLILPG
-109 GEERAIEVG
+109 GEQRIIEVN
-118 LTPRFGEDGRML
+118 LIPHFGEDGQML
-130 GVIVLITDITR
+130 GAFVLITDITR
-141 HQLAERSIRDSE
+141 HQLAERAIRDSE

-172 GILTDVNVAL
+172 GILTDVNEAL
-182 LAITGY
+182 LAIMGY
-188 AREEM
+188 TREEM
-193 IGHNVLEFVP
+193 IGHNAMEFVA
-203 PERRQ
+203 PEWQ
-208 EVTDYMRAQRED
+208 QTAADYMREGRED
-220 PYETEVVQKNGHCIA
+220 PYEAEVMHKKGHNIA
-235 VEIVG
+235 VEMVG
-240 KTLQFGEE
+240 KTLHLGDE
-248 TYRLGALRNITA
+248 TYRLGVLRDITA
-260 RKHAEA
+260 HRHAEA
-266 RIQYL
+266 RIHYL

-288 RLTTILA
+288 RLATILA

-314 KTVNDSL
+314 KTVNDSF
-321 GHHSGDALL
+321 GHHMGDALL

-350 GGDEFLVIL
+350 GGDEFLAIL
-359 ADFAAPEDAAKVA
+359 ADLAAPEDAAKIA
-372 EKLLEI
+372 DKLLQT

-383 ALEGQQ
+383 ALQGQQ
-389 LCTNAS
+389 LCANAS
-395 IGISVFP
+395 IGISLFP

-411 IRHADLAMYSVK
+411 IRRADAAMYSAK
-423 EHGRGHSRFYTRG
+423 DHGRRHSRFYTLG
-436 LADAATDTLAQESRL
+436 LSDEGAEMLAQESRL
-451 HEAVRRGEFVL
+451 RQAVQRGEFVL
-462 YYQPQLNVEDLRLT
+462 FYQPQLNVGDLRLT
-476 GIEALVRWRNPE
+476 GIEALVRWRHPE
-488 RGLIDPSEFIQF
+488 RGLTDPSEFIEF
-500 AETRGIIDE
+500 AETHGLIDE
-509 IGEYVL
+509 IGQYVL

-522 KAWQTAGFAALP
+522 KAWQAAGFAALP

-544 RRGALVAEVK
+544 RRGDLVADVK

-569 ELTESLLMDKDIVG
+569 ELTESLLMDKEVVG

-628 LGTDADE
+628 LGTDADD
-635 RAIAIAIINLA
+635 RAIASAIINLA

-661 EQLDFLRAHGCDEF
+661 EQLDFLRVHGCDEF

-689 SAFSRS
+689 TAFSRS

>member
-1 MAEELAAGRER
+1 MSAPAPYQADGRGKD
-12 ASVNTLTLG
+12 S
-21 RTQRREDLLHA
+21 LLR
-32 LADAVPALLA
+32 LVADNVPALIA

-47 NLRCV
+47 SLRCV
-52 FANKLYAE
+52 FANKRYAE
-60 SNGWTV
+60 SNGWSV
-66 DTIVGKTLREAI
+66 DAIIGKTVREAI

-86 EPQVARVLQGERVEY
+86 EPQVQRVLKGETVEY
-101 VRPMILPN
+101 VRPMTLPN
-109 GEERAIEVG
+109 GEERIVEVH
-118 LTPRFGEDGRML
+118 LLPHFDQQAQML
-130 GVIVLITDITR
+130 GAFVLITDITR
-141 HQLAERSIRDSE
+141 HQLAERAIRDSE

-172 GILTDVNVAL
+172 RVLTDVNEAL

-193 IGHNVLEFVP
+193 IGHEVLEFVP
-203 PERRQ
+203 PEWHP
-208 EVTDYMRAQRED
+208 TMIDYMRAERED
-220 PYETEVVQKNGHCIA
+220 PYEAEVVHKDGHRIP
-235 VEIVG
+235 VELVG
-240 KTLQFGEE
+240 KTVFLDGEAH
-248 TYRLGALRNITA
+248 RLGALRDLTA

-266 RIQYL
+266 RIHYL

-321 GHHSGDALL
+321 GHHVGDVLL
-330 KEVAARIKEV
+330 KQVAARLKEV

-345 MVSRL
+345 KVSRL

-359 ADFAAPEDAAKVA
+359 ADLAAPEDAAKVA
-372 EKLLEI
+372 EKLLQV

-383 ALEGQQ
+383 DLEGRE
-389 LCTNAS
+389 LCANAS

-411 IRHADLAMYSVK
+411 IRHADAAMYSVK
-423 EHGRGHSRFYTRG
+423 EHGRGHSRFYTPG
-436 LADAATDTLAQESRL
+436 LSDVAAETLARESRL
-451 HEAVRRGEFVL
+451 REALRRGEFVL
-462 YYQPQLNVEDLRLT
+462 FYQPQLRVDDLRLV
-476 GIEALVRWRNPE
+476 GIEALVRWRHPE
-488 RGLIDPSEFIQF
+488 RGLIDPSEFIEF
-500 AETRGIIDE
+500 AETHGLIDD
-509 IGEYVL
+509 IGQYVL

-522 KAWQTAGFAALP
+522 KAWQSAGFAALP

-544 RRGALVAEVK
+544 HRGSLVADVK

-583 EALAGLRALGVKITI
+583 SALAGLRALGVRITI
-598 DDFGTGYSSLG
+598 DDFGTGYSSLS

-628 LGTDADE
+628 LGTDADD

-646 KTLKLTAL
+646 KTLKLAAL

-681 NPVPAEEF
+681 TPVPAEEF
-689 SAFSRS
+689 SAFSRG